1 MTDLASREHE
11 LPILVPLT
19 DTPDPL
25 LGMTPTFDEVYQRE
39 YQALLGLGFVLTGS
53 RPIAEDLVQDSFAE
67 AHKRWAKVAHYDNI
81 GAWLRR
87 VLVNKAT
94 SRGRRLVSE
103 AKMLTSVRAR
113 RVPDVTIPEDSSE
126 VWAAV
131 RALPKRQAQSIAL
144 FYWEDRTIAQ
154 IAEILECGEETV
166 KTHLKRGRAALA
178 TSLPND
184 AALSNDTALPND
196 SGPTS

>member
-1 MTDLASREHE
+1 MTDVALGTTP
-11 LPILVPLT
+11 LPTLTTLT
-19 DTPDPL
+19 DPQHDPL
-25 LGMTPTFDEVYQRE
+25 PGTAPSFDEVYERE

-53 RPIAEDLVQDSFAE
+53 RPIAEDLVQDTFAE
-67 AHKRWAKVAHYDNI
+67 AHKRWATVAGYDNL

-94 SRGRRLVSE
+94 SRGRRLVAE
-103 AKMLTSVRAR
+103 AKMLTSVRSR
-113 RVPDVTIPEDSSE
+113 RVPDITIPEDSSE

-154 IAEILECGEETV
+154 IAEILDCGGETV
-166 KTHLKRGRAALA
+166 KTHLKRARAALA
-178 TSLPND
+178 QTLPDDQALAND
-184 AALSNDTALPND
+184 PEQSA
-196 SGPTS
+196 

>member
-1 MTDLASREHE
+1 
-11 LPILVPLT
+11 
-19 DTPDPL
+19 
-25 LGMTPTFDEVYQRE
+25 MTPTFDEVYQRE
-39 YQALLGLGFVLTGS
+39 YHALLGLGYVLTGS

-67 AHKRWAKVAHYDNI
+67 AHKRWAKVADYDNI

-113 RVPDVTIPEDSSE
+113 RIPDVTIPEDSSE

-144 FYWEDRTIAQ
+144 FYWEDRTITQ

-166 KTHLKRGRAALA
+166 KTHLKRARASLA
-178 TSLPND
+178 TSLPD
-184 AALSNDTALPND
+184 DRDLRDHTDLPTD
-196 SGPTS
+196 SEPSA